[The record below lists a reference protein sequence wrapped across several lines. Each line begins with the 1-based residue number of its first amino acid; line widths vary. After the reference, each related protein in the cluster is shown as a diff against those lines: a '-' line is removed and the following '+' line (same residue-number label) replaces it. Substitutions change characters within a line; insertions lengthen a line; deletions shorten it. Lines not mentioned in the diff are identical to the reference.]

1 MDKSISSQNSSST
14 GPSRVLAASSPSKEA
29 KEFLVSLANLRDDK
43 SGLERL
49 RRRFPDVLAAESR
62 SLYATYGPVQP
73 RVCGPGNPEHDERAR
88 KGWLIPLRD
97 TLRAIWRAP
106 DERTKEWGLFRISQH
121 FFLQGDPSLI
131 KLPTA
136 NASDFMLS
144 WKPPTRTERFLLELM
159 RWADLLRFCCN
170 PDCDAPYFIANKRSQ
185 KYCHTECSRP
195 AQRKSKRE
203 WWATTGRQRRSAKR
217 KR

>member
-1 MDKSISSQNSSST
+1 
-14 GPSRVLAASSPSKEA
+14 
-29 KEFLVSLANLRDDK
+29 
-43 SGLERL
+43 
-49 RRRFPDVLAAESR
+49 
-62 SLYATYGPVQP
+62 
-73 RVCGPGNPEHDERAR
+73 
-88 KGWLIPLRD
+88 LRD

-136 NASDFMLS
+136 NASDFMLC
-144 WKPPTRTERFLLELM
+144 WKPPSRTERFLLELM

-195 AQRKSKRE
+195 AQRKSKRK

-217 KR
+217 KRWLCTVRRCGSRGRNHSSRVSKNKNTRKAADLDRVDHLLKKQIWPDSSQRRHSLFTMTWNSDFRLRPLLTKSNQPLYVCFCV